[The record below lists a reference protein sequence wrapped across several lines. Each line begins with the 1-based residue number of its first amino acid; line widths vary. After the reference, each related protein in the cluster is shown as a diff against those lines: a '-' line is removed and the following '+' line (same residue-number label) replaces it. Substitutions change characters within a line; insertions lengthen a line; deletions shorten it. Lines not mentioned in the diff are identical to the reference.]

1 MRMETTLPRLRAA
14 CLLMGLALLCACG
27 PKATPAPTA
36 TPPAAV
42 PPTQRA
48 TTPATGVQPTGP
60 APSGS
65 VGSALEWYPLVDKA
79 AKEWQPDAVVNVVI
93 GGNIAA
99 GGGSLP
105 CDGKAERWNYT
116 FVSAAAQKK
125 LQIAA
130 QGGVLDPQTESA
142 LTTPDGKTLSE
153 KDLELYKDT
162 CTASDWKV
170 DSTQAA
176 TAANALFTA
185 KYTVKPKTISYVL
198 FNNKTVDMSGKTVNW
213 MRWIISYDPEKYP
226 FQVTL
231 DARTGEVKAQP

>member
-1 MRMETTLPRLRAA
+1 MGVSLLTA
-14 CLLMGLALLCACG
+14 CS
-27 PKATPAPTA
+27 PKAAPT
-36 TPPAAV
+36 PSPAAAPRAQATVV
-42 PPTQRA
+42 PSPGQA
-48 TTPATGVQPTGP
+48 NKTPQGLPQPTSS

-79 AKEWQPDAVVNVVI
+79 AKEWQSDAVVNAVI

-105 CDGKAERWNYT
+105 CDGKAERWNHT
-116 FVSAAAQKK
+116 FVSVAAQKK
-125 LQIAA
+125 LQIAV
-130 QGGVLDPQTESA
+130 QGGVLGPQTESA
-142 LTTPDGKTLSE
+142 LTTPDGKALSE
-153 KDLELYKDT
+153 KDLEPYKDT
-162 CTASDWKV
+162 YTASDWKV

-185 KYTVKPKTISYVL
+185 KYTVEPKTISYVL
-198 FNNKTVDMSGKTVNW
+198 FNNKTVDMTGKTVNW
-213 MRWIISYDPEKYP
+213 MRWIVSYDPEKYP